1 LNTPSAIGERQ
12 MLPVQTNSTRYDRGG
27 PAWRVREFVLEDI
40 SASSAAGSGYGSSL
54 VFGYDSAPMRP
65 ARQIC
70 RLVVAAQLA
79 ASLAANAAES
89 GLITPGDV
97 LMVQFSPYAL
107 HFENGPDHTGH
118 PWLIGVEWQGKSRW
132 LAGFS
137 YFNNTF
143 DQKCEYIYGG
153 YTFSLGETFKNWYI
167 KVTGGLIIGY
177 KEPFEDKLPVNWN
190 GVAPVILPGLGYKFE
205 RFNVQINVLGANGFI
220 FTFGY
225 DLLR

>member
-1 LNTPSAIGERQ
+1 
-12 MLPVQTNSTRYDRGG
+12 
-27 PAWRVREFVLEDI
+27 
-40 SASSAAGSGYGSSL
+40 
-54 VFGYDSAPMRP
+54 MRP

-118 PWLIGVEWQGKSRW
+118 PWLIGVEWQDKSRW

-205 RFNVQINVLGANGFI
+205 RFNIQINVLGANGFI